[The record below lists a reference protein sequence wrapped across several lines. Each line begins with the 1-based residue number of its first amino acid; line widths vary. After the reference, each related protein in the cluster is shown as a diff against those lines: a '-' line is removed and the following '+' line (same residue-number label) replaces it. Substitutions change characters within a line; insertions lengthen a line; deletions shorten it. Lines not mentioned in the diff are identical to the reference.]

1 MAVLDEKLSF
11 AVEVRADPIRS
22 SASARAHALSLG
34 SAQADARRTPLASAS
49 SDLKILS
56 ISGILK
62 SCACAPRPVL
72 FSATLYRPCALTA
85 VAMQQSLATRS
96 AMTKRRA
103 FSRRRLLEPPT
114 RF

>member
-72 FSATLYRPCALTA
+72 FSATLYRPCALTWSGYA
-85 VAMQQSLATRS
+85 VPRDALGDDAPT
-96 AMTKRRA
+96 
-103 FSRRRLLEPPT
+103 RLLAPT
-114 RF
+114 SS